1 MISCIQHILI
11 FKATYSLKQVTNGF
25 RDWVLSKWKKFQ
37 NAHGIDKWQ
46 KISSKFRSSLRG
58 WNGNWGSD
66 LKKRKQDLLLCI
78 MKLDQK
84 NEDKG
89 LVESK
94 WEQRY
99 IWENELIEIYSQ
111 EELMWQSRGGD

>member
-1 MISCIQHILI
+1 M
-11 FKATYSLKQVTNGF
+11 
-25 RDWVLSKWKKFQ
+25 
-37 NAHGIDKWQ
+37 
-46 KISSKFRSSLRG
+46 
-58 WNGNWGSD
+58 
-66 LKKRKQDLLLCI
+66 LLCI

-99 IWENELIEIYSQ
+99 RWENELIEIYSQ
-111 EELMWQSRGGD
+111 EELMWRSRGGD